1 MIKDIIAIA
10 FTSLRTNKLRSFL
23 TMLGIIIGIMVIV
36 LMQAAIEGF
45 KQEIQQQINSMG
57 TSSFVI
63 TRTPAFEHGN
73 NWEKYIDRP
82 NITADLIDPILRSCP
97 SVSGVIPI
105 LENWNEEVRYKNKKT
120 EKNVKIMGAGKGWI
134 NVTGFEISEGRYFS
148 DYDYEYNQNF
158 IIIGKSVREK
168 LFEFSDAVDQYVF
181 VENERFKVIGEFKA
195 KGMKFNNDQDN
206 FVCITDYHYRRLYG
220 KERDI
225 ALLISAKNY
234 DMVPKAM
241 DETIMALRRE
251 RNLKADDENNFDIIT
266 KDEINNKMNGIIGM
280 IYFVALSIGG
290 MSLLVGSI
298 GIMNMMLVSISE
310 RINEIGI
317 RRSLG
322 ATKRNINFQFM
333 TESVILSFTGGAT
346 GIFFGVLFSK
356 MVSHFTNYATSAPI
370 WTITVAFLVS
380 IIIGILAGIY
390 PAVKA
395 GNLNPIDAL
404 RQE

>member
-1 MIKDIIAIA
+1 MIKDIIGIA
-10 FTSLRTNKLRSFL
+10 FYSLRTNKLRSIL

-45 KQEIQQQINSMG
+45 RKEVQQQINSMG
-57 TSSFVI
+57 TTSFVI
-63 TRTPAFEHGN
+63 TKTPAFEHGD
-73 NWEKYIDRP
+73 WKKYIDRP
-82 NITADLIDPILRSCP
+82 DITSDMIPPILRNSP

-105 LENWNEEVRYKNKKT
+105 LENWNEEIRFKNKKT
-120 EKNVKIMGAGKGWI
+120 EKNVKIMGAAKGWI
-134 NVTGFEISEGRYFS
+134 DVTRFEISDGRYFS
-148 DYDYEYNQNF
+148 DYDYEYSQNF
-158 IIIGKSVREK
+158 IVIGKSVREK
-168 LFEFSDAVDQYVF
+168 LFEFSDAVGQYVF
-181 VENERFKVIGEFKA
+181 VDNERFRVIGEFKA
-195 KGMKFNNDQDN
+195 KGMKFNEDQDN

-225 ALLISAKNY
+225 ALLISAKSY
-234 DMVPKAM
+234 ELVPKAM

-251 RNLKADDENNFDIIT
+251 RNLKADEENDFELIT
-266 KDEINNKMNGIIGM
+266 KDEINDKMNGIIGM
-280 IYFVALSIGG
+280 IYLVALSIGG

-322 ATKRNINFQFM
+322 ATKKNINFQFLS
-333 TESVILSFTGGAT
+333 ESVILCFTGGAA
-346 GIFFGVLFSK
+346 GIFLGVAFSTLI
-356 MVSHFTNYATSAPI
+356 SHFTNYSTAAPV
-370 WTITVAFLVS
+370 WTITVAFIIS
-380 IIIGILAGIY
+380 ILIGILAGIY
-390 PAVKA
+390 PAFKA

>member
-10 FTSLRTNKLRSFL
+10 FYSLKTNKLRSFL

-45 KQEIQQQINSMG
+45 RQEVQQQINSMG
-57 TSSFVI
+57 ASSFII
-63 TRTPAFEHGN
+63 TKTPAFEHGD
-73 NWEKYIDRP
+73 WEKYIGRP
-82 NITADLIDPILRSCP
+82 NITDGLTPSILKNCP

-105 LENWNEEVRYKNKKT
+105 LDNWNEEVRFKNKKT
-120 EKNVKIMGAGKGWI
+120 EKNVRVTGAGRGWI

-158 IIIGKSVREK
+158 IVIGKSVREK
-168 LFEFSDAVDQYVF
+168 LFETTNAIDQYVF

-195 KGMKFNNDQDN
+195 KGMKFNEDQDN
-206 FVCITDYHYRRLYG
+206 FVCITDYHYNRLYG
-220 KERDI
+220 KARDI
-225 ALLISAKNY
+225 ALLISAKTHEL
-234 DMVPKAM
+234 VPKAM
-241 DETIMALRRE
+241 DETIIALRRE
-251 RNLKADDENNFDIIT
+251 RNLKADDENNFEIIT
-266 KDEINNKMNGIIGM
+266 KDEINDKMNGIIGM
-280 IYFVALSIGG
+280 IYLVALSIGG

-322 ATKRNINFQFM
+322 ATKKNINFQFLS
-333 TESVILSFTGGAT
+333 ESVILCFTGGGT
-346 GIFFGVLFSK
+346 GILLGVLFSK
-356 MVSHFTNYATSAPI
+356 LISHFTNYATSAPV
-370 WTITVAFLVS
+370 WTITVAFIVS
-380 IIIGILAGIY
+380 ILIGILAGIY
-390 PAVKA
+390 PALKA

>member
-1 MIKDIIAIA
+1 MIRDIIGIA
-10 FTSLRTNKLRSFL
+10 LYSLRTNKLRSFL

-45 KQEIQQQINSMG
+45 RNEVQQQINSMG

-63 TRTPAFEHGN
+63 TRTPAFEHGD
-73 NWEKYIDRP
+73 WETYVGRP
-82 NITADLIDPILRSCP
+82 NITADLIPPILRNCP
-97 SVSGVIPI
+97 SVTGVIPI
-105 LENWNEEVRYKNKKT
+105 LENWNEEVRFKNKKT
-120 EKNVKIMGAGKGWI
+120 EKNVKVYGAGKGWI
-134 NVTGFEISEGRYFS
+134 DVTRFEISDGRYFS
-148 DYDYEYNQNF
+148 EYDYEYNQNF

-168 LFEFSDAVDQYVF
+168 LFETTDAIEQYVF
-181 VENERFKVIGEFKA
+181 LENERFKVIGEFKA
-195 KGMKFNNDQDN
+195 KGMKFNEDQDN
-206 FVCITDYHYRRLYG
+206 FVCITDFQYRRLYG

-225 ALLISAKNY
+225 ALLVSAKTY
-234 DMVPKAM
+234 DLVPKAM

-266 KDEINNKMNGIIGM
+266 KDEINNKMSGIIGM
-280 IYFVALSIGG
+280 IYLVALSIGG

-322 ATKRNINFQFM
+322 ATKKNINFQFLS
-333 TESVILSFTGGAT
+333 ESVILCFSGGAT
-346 GIFFGVLFSK
+346 GIILGVVFSK
-356 MVSHFTNYATSAPI
+356 LISHFTNYATSAPI
-370 WTITVAFLVS
+370 WTITVAFIVS
-380 IIIGILAGIY
+380 ILIGILAGIY

>member
-1 MIKDIIAIA
+1 MIRDIIAIA
-10 FTSLRTNKLRSFL
+10 LYSLRTNKLRSFL

-45 KQEIQQQINSMG
+45 RQEVQQQINSMG

-63 TRTPAFEHGN
+63 TRTPAFDHGN
-73 NWEKYIDRP
+73 WEDYVNRP
-82 NITADLIDPILRSCP
+82 NITADLIPPILRNCP
-97 SVSGVIPI
+97 SVTGVIPI
-105 LENWNEEVRYKNKKT
+105 LENWNEEVRFKNKRT
-120 EKNVKIMGAGKGWI
+120 EKNVKVMGAAPGWI
-134 NVTGFEISEGRYFS
+134 DVTRFEISEGRYFS

-168 LFEFSDAVDQYVF
+168 LFELSDAVDQYVF

-195 KGMKFNNDQDN
+195 KGMKFDDDQDN

-220 KERDI
+220 KERDT
-225 ALLISAKNY
+225 ALLISAKSY
-234 DMVPKAM
+234 DLVPKAM

-251 RNLKADDENNFDIIT
+251 RNLKADDENNFDLIT
-266 KDEINNKMNGIIGM
+266 KDEINDKMSGIIGM
-280 IYFVALSIGG
+280 IYLVALSIGG

-322 ATKRNINFQFM
+322 ATKKNINFQFLS
-333 TESVILSFTGGAT
+333 ESVILCFTGGAA
-346 GIFFGVLFSK
+346 GILLGVVFSK
-356 MVSHFTNYATSAPI
+356 LISHFTNYATSAPV
-370 WTITVAFLVS
+370 WTITVAFFVS
-380 IIIGILAGIY
+380 ILIGILAGIY
-390 PAVKA
+390 PAFKA